1 MGPNWIGF
9 SDPVLVA
16 SGKWLSLKHHVS
28 GFIWESDSAPVEEEM
43 EEDKEEEL
51 GSQDRRDSGGMG
63 GGRSGGGGGGGSL
76 WRGGGAG
83 RGLSCFLDM
92 PGED

>member
-1 MGPNWIGF
+1 MGPNWIGL
-9 SDPVLVA
+9 SDPVLWL
-16 SGKWLSLKHHVS
+16 SGKWLSLEHHVS
-28 GFIWESDSAPVEEEM
+28 GFIWESGSAPVEEEM
-43 EEDKEEEL
+43 EDDKEEKL

-63 GGRSGGGGGGGSL
+63 GGRSGGGGGGGSR

>member
-1 MGPNWIGF
+1 M
-9 SDPVLVA
+9 
-16 SGKWLSLKHHVS
+16 
-28 GFIWESDSAPVEEEM
+28 PVEDEM
-43 EEDKEEEL
+43 DEDNEDEL
-51 GSQDRRDSGGMG
+51 GSQEWRDSGGIG

-76 WRGGGAG
+76 CGGGGAG